1 MPPSPCSDSE
11 ACLVSLRDA
20 EKRYGGKIALRTCSV
35 ELRRTE
41 RLLITGGNGSGKST
55 LLRVLAGITP
65 ISSGQATVSPEFD
78 AMRVCY
84 VPQVG
89 GLYQNLTVIENARA
103 LSHLVG
109 AETPKDLE
117 RQWYVR
123 ELGLDRFLQAKGA
136 ELSGG
141 FQRLAAIACAL
152 AARPQGLSRAEPL
165 TGVDPERA
173 EMLLEGL
180 KSPGGP
186 QFLVVTDHSS
196 ARFPFADRIVE
207 LPRGDAQ

>member
-1 MPPSPCSDSE
+1 MPPSLSSDS
-11 ACLVSLRDA
+11 CLVSLRDV
-20 EKRYGGKIALRTCSV
+20 EKRYGGKVALRNCSV
-35 ELRRTE
+35 ELRRAE
-41 RLLITGGNGSGKST
+41 RMLITGGNGSGKST
-55 LLRVLAGITP
+55 LLRILAGITP
-65 ISSGQATVSPEFD
+65 VSSGQATVSPEFD

-117 RQWYVR
+117 RNWFVR
-123 ELGLDRFLQAKGA
+123 DLGLERFLQAKGA

-152 AARPQGLSRAEPL
+152 AARPQGLFLDEPL

-173 EMLLEGL
+173 ERLLEGL

-186 QFLVVTDHSS
+186 EFLVVTDHSS
-196 ARFPFADRIVE
+196 VRFPFADRIVD
-207 LPRGDAQ
+207 LAQGEMR